1 MGYPARVGLRAGAI
15 AGHMM
20 FFGQKAQMVEG
31 WLGGRTLTL
40 MIDTHSHILP
50 GLDDGSP
57 DLSHSLR
64 MAEAAAT
71 AGVTT
76 VVCTPHLL
84 EFDVSAIDRAREALE
99 KFISELEAGGIALK
113 LLLGFELDI
122 SVAATASD
130 DELRLLTVESSQGL
144 LLVEMPH
151 WGWPAHLRDTIFRLR
166 TSGLTPLLAHP
177 ERNDRIQRTPGLLGE
192 CLDAGAVAQATAAS
206 LDGGFGRASKTAFS
220 RQLSLGNIGVLA
232 SDAHSHRHSSW
243 TVASVVASL
252 RRRLSDEDIDILVR
266 VNPERLLAGKS
277 PLPITAARLSAWR
290 GLAGGL

>member
-1 MGYPARVGLRAGAI
+1 
-15 AGHMM
+15 
-20 FFGQKAQMVEG
+20 
-31 WLGGRTLTL
+31 

-57 DLSHSLR
+57 DTSHSLR

-84 EFDVSAIDRAREALE
+84 DFDVSSIGRARETLE
-99 KFISELEAGGIALK
+99 KFRSVLETSGIDLK
-113 LLLGFELDI
+113 LLLGFEVDV

-130 DELRLLTVESSQGL
+130 DELRLLTVEGSQGL

-151 WGWPAHLRDTIFRLR
+151 WGWPAYLLDTIFRLR
-166 TSGLTPLLAHP
+166 TSGLTPVLAHP
-177 ERNDRIQRTPGLLGE
+177 ERNDRIQHSPGLLGE

-206 LDGGFGRASKTAFS
+206 LDGSFGRASKTAFS
-220 RQLSLGNIGVLA
+220 RHLSLGHVSILA
-232 SDAHSHRHSSW
+232 SDAHAHRLSSW

-252 RRRLSDEDIDILVR
+252 GRRLSDEDIDRLVR
-266 VNPERLLAGKS
+266 VNPGRLLSGEP
-277 PLPITAARLSAWR
+277 PLPVTAARLPAWR